1 MDKNDNTKKLFQKKI
16 DANYV
21 AYINDLQGM
30 TSSELIDKAEKI
42 AATKQVYQ
50 ELKNGGC
57 NTDHLEYLLR
67 FQNPLEVV
75 RDQWLNEQGKV
86 SNEDMEYVLWSLADK
101 RGAKQDYEL
110 DEAFCEP
117 EQYKGMRLC

>member
-1 MDKNDNTKKLFQKKI
+1 MDEQDLKHKLLKKL
-16 DANYV
+16 DANYNAFV
-21 AYINDLQGM
+21 QEWIGLYPMA
-30 TSSELIDKAEKI
+30 LIDKAEEI

-50 ELKNGGC
+50 ELKDGGC
-57 NTDHLEYLLR
+57 NTDHLEYLMR

-86 SNEDMEYVLWSLADK
+86 FNEDMEYVLWSLADK
-101 RGAKQDYEL
+101 RGAEQDYEL

-117 EQYKGMRLC
+117 EQYKGVRLC

>member
-1 MDKNDNTKKLFQKKI
+1 MDEQDLKHKLLKKL
-16 DANYV
+16 DANYNAFV
-21 AYINDLQGM
+21 QEWIGLYPMA
-30 TSSELIDKAEKI
+30 LIDKAEEI

-50 ELKNGGC
+50 ELKDGGC

-86 SNEDMEYVLWSLADK
+86 FNEDMEYVLWSLADK
-101 RGAKQDYEL
+101 RGAEQDYEL

-117 EQYKGMRLC
+117 EQYKGVRLC